1 MPASVD
7 IIIVNFNGR
16 VLLEKCL
23 SSIAKMNYSQFNVY
37 VIDNGSSDGSVE
49 FVKTHFPQFNF
60 VSLGANLGFSRANN
74 YGIKLCRGEF
84 VFFLNN
90 DVIVKPDTLEK
101 LVEGLRDPEV
111 AIVVPKMYDF
121 EGLVNSAGGVCDYY
135 GFAFNKGIGERDREE
150 YNHETIVPYGCCGAA
165 LVRRR
170 VLEEVGVFDWRY
182 FMYHEDVD
190 LSWRIRLCAYK
201 ILYYP
206 SSVVFHK
213 YMASIGKDRTRI
225 ISLWEKNRVRT
236 LLKNYELGTLITVLP
251 TLLILKIL
259 HTIYALVHK
268 DIREITG
275 LAAAYLWN
283 LHYIRDTLQERHKI
297 QKSRRVPD
305 SYIRRL
311 MIPYS
316 IELRLGLGKIR
327 HPIARHQAVPV
338 RYTQRL
344 FDDIA

>member
-1 MPASVD
+1 LVAMTASVD
-7 IIIVNFNGR
+7 IIIVNFNGKA
-16 VLLEKCL
+16 LLEKCL
-23 SSIAKMNYSQFNVY
+23 SFVTKMNYSKFNVH

-49 FVKTHFPQFNF
+49 YIRTYFPQFDL

-74 YGIKLCRGEF
+74 YGIELCRGDF

-101 LVEGLRDPEV
+101 LVKGLRDPEV
-111 AIVVPKMYDF
+111 AIAVPKMYDF
-121 EGLVNSAGGVCDYY
+121 EGLVNGAGGVCDYY
-135 GFAFNKGIGERDREE
+135 GFAFNKGIGEKDREE
-150 YNHETIVPYGCCGAA
+150 YDHENFVPYGCCGAA

-170 VLEEVGVFDWRY
+170 VLEEVGVFDRRY

-190 LSWRIRLCAYK
+190 LSWRIRLRGYK

-236 LLKNYELGTLITVLP
+236 LLKNYELRSLITVLP

-259 HTIYALVHK
+259 HIIYALVHK
-268 DIREITG
+268 DVREVTG

-283 LHYIRDTLQERHKI
+283 LRHIRDTLKERHKI
-297 QKSRRVPD
+297 QRSRRVRD
-305 SYIRRL
+305 SFIRRL

-316 IELRLGLGKIR
+316 IELRLGLGKMR
-327 HPIARHQAVPV
+327 HPIV
-338 RYTQRL
+338 RRY
-344 FDDIA
+344 